1 MESVCWD
8 VQEQITEYLSS
19 RDLESLAQVST
30 AYLMNIYF
38 VDQVYWTQ
46 AATTQLARRRTR
58 QQGITLVV
66 RFVQIYLFV
75 YENI

>member
-30 AYLMNIYF
+30 NIY
-38 VDQVYWTQ
+38 
-46 AATTQLARRRTR
+46 
-58 QQGITLVV
+58 
-66 RFVQIYLFV
+66 
-75 YENI
+75 